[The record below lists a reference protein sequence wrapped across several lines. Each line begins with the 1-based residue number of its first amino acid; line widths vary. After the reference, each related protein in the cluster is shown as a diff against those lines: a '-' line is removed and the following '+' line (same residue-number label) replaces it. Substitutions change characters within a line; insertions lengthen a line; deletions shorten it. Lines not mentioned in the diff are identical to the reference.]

1 ESHLPGFVASDFI
14 PKSQPELTMPRSCE
28 PEKEQR
34 NSVSNR
40 SRGMYPVDGRGSIAL
55 RKCQAKNTIRWCSF
69 GALTLPIG
77 EIAVEK
83 SGQCSR
89 VVTIK
94 AQQSR
99 SGRFLNR
106 KRCE

>member
-1 ESHLPGFVASDFI
+1 
-14 PKSQPELTMPRSCE
+14 M
-28 PEKEQR
+28 
-34 NSVSNR
+34 
-40 SRGMYPVDGRGSIAL
+40 
-55 RKCQAKNTIRWCSF
+55 
-69 GALTLPIG
+69 G

-106 KRCE
+106 RRYEGFEISLLNPIVQTVQLQFPKPGLPGPPGRVLLKQMSSPIHSRDQSFGAGNLPFVDAPVQTGGDEIARHAEE